1 MTARRSLAD
10 IRIEAARGL
19 IRIAERRALTRDEW
33 DRVADARDQVEDSI
47 RVRGDIDDG
56 TGLGV
61 LSIESIA
68 KREPVPPN
76 AYGIRSAPSKSKPG
90 TTYELRRFGGAWAC
104 ECKGYR
110 ARRTCDHSRTEVQR
124 DRAADEKAADFW
136 TGLEAR
142 SDS

>member
-10 IRIEAARGL
+10 LRIEAARGL

-33 DRVADARDQVEDSI
+33 DRVAAVHDQVEDSV
-47 RVRGDIDDG
+47 RVRADIDEG
-56 TGLGV
+56 AGLGV

-68 KREPVPPN
+68 KREPVPLN
-76 AYGIRSAPSKSKPG
+76 AYGVRLAPSR
-90 TTYELRRFGGAWAC
+90 TTGAVYELRRFGGAWVC
-104 ECKGYR
+104 ECPGYSK
-110 ARRTCDHSRTEVQR
+110 RRGCAHASAEVQR